1 MSEVQLTPETK
12 AFTITLQYNFA
23 GEFLNSKP
31 NQGKALIQTR
41 L

>member
-23 GEFLNSKP
+23 GK
-31 NQGKALIQTR
+31 NQIREKH
-41 L
+41 